1 MKAVVRG
8 YTEGSPAGQQEGRK
22 QFERAAQPLEAI
34 SGKVNDYLAH
44 VQRKQREDLLQ
55 LVEKV
60 TRR

>member
-1 MKAVVRG
+1 MKAVVRD
-8 YTEGSPAGQQEGRK
+8 TLKAAAGQQEGRK